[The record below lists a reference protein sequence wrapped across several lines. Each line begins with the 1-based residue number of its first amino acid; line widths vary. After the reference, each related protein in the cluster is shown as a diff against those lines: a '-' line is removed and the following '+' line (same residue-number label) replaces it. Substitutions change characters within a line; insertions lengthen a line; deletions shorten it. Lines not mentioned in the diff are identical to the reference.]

1 MWDVVAGGGGL
12 GLSLR
17 PQFVCCL
24 IPTNNFDTHIMSK
37 EDCGREEAF
46 VSIFSV
52 CF

>member
-1 MWDVVAGGGGL
+1 MWDVVAGGEL
-12 GLSLR
+12 GLSLT
-17 PQFVCCL
+17 PQFVYCL